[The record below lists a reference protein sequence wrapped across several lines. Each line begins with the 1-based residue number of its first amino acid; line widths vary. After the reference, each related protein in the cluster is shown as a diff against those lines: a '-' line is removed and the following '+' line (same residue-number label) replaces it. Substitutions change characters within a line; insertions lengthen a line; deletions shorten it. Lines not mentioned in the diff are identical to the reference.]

1 MAGTAS
7 IGPCAAGGSRPVY
20 HAFKNS
26 LQKPPGG
33 RNGNGGPALT
43 RGRTGILR
51 FERKMKWLL
60 RTVLALVVCYV
71 GLFSTVIVAML
82 QPPERFGAFM
92 RHMPPAVVWGG
103 LPASRMWLW
112 ARKGTLAEGDMAP
125 DFTLRTAQDRARRVA
140 LGSYR
145 GQRPVVLVFG
155 SYT

>member
-1 MAGTAS
+1 
-7 IGPCAAGGSRPVY
+7 
-20 HAFKNS
+20 
-26 LQKPPGG
+26 
-33 RNGNGGPALT
+33 
-43 RGRTGILR
+43 
-51 FERKMKWLL
+51 MKWLL

-71 GLFSTVIVAML
+71 ALFSTVIAAML

-125 DFTLRTAQDRARRVA
+125 DFSLRTAQDGTRRVA
-140 LGSYR
+140 LVSYR